1 MDSLAWI
8 LSVLLALLVGLGA
21 GWLIG
26 RRGALSSRHADAT
39 SASSVLE
46 MEAMLAPVRE
56 SLESLRQA
64 SEAAGRERAAA
75 EAVLTTQLAGV
86 QERYQG
92 LEASTAQLA
101 AALAGGQTRG
111 QWGEMQLEGLL
122 DHAGLVEGVHYRRQD
137 VREGGTRPDVV
148 VLLPG
153 GGEVLVDAKFPFDA
167 YWQSMGEDDPAR
179 RDELLRKH
187 AADVMARARELAG
200 KGYSDVSSSPD
211 FVVMFLPLE
220 SLLST
225 SLQADGMLL
234 EKAFEKR
241 VVLATP
247 TSMVA
252 LLRTIGFGYQ
262 RHLMATNAEEITRA
276 GAEMLR
282 RLAVLV
288 EHVEAMRKGLDQA
301 VRGYN
306 SFVGSF
312 DSQALRQARRLSE
325 LGVEAAR
332 SLDAPA
338 PIDLALRASDSATL
352 RDTA

>member
-1 MDSLAWI
+1 MDSAV
-8 LSVLLALLVGLGA
+8 VLLAVLVALLLVVAFALGLWA
-21 GWLIG
+21 GG
-26 RRGALSSRHADAT
+26 RRRHSDPAQGSSLADIE
-39 SASSVLE
+39 VV
-46 MEAMLAPVRE
+46 LAPVRE
-56 SLESLRQA
+56 GLENLRR
-64 SEAAGRERAAA
+64 SSDAAQRERAAA
-75 EAVLTTQLAGV
+75 EATLVAQLAGV
-86 QERYQG
+86 QERYSG

-137 VREGGTRPDVV
+137 VRDGGTRPDIV

-167 YWQSMGEDDPAR
+167 YWQSMGEDDPTR
-179 RDELLRKH
+179 REVLLRKH
-187 AADVMARARELAG
+187 AADVNARARELAG
-200 KGYSDVSSSPD
+200 KGYSEVCTSPD

-220 SLLST
+220 SLLSA

-234 EKAFEKR
+234 EKAFERR
-241 VVLATP
+241 VILATP

-252 LLRTIGFGYQ
+252 LLRTIAFGYQ
-262 RHLMATNAEEITRA
+262 RHLMAQNAEEITLA

-288 EHVEAMRKGLDQA
+288 EHVETLRKGLDTA

-306 SFVGSF
+306 SFVASF
-312 DSQALRQARRLSE
+312 DTQALRQARRLSD
-325 LGVEAAR
+325 LGVDSSRPLDSPAAIDASLR
-332 SLDAPA
+332 S
-338 PIDLALRASDSATL
+338 SDSATL
-352 RDTA
+352 RETA